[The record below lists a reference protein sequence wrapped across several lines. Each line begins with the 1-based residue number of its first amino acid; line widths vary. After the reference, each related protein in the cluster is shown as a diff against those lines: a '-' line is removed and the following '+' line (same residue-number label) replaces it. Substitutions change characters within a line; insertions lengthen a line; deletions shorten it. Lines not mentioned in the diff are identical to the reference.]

1 MSSRHDRLLL
11 VVGDAGLSGSR
22 PVSDQEPGSDAG
34 EAAEGEVL
42 PPPSAP
48 ITDGVRSQGEDEPDV
63 RFTYAN
69 ERTFL
74 AWNRTALALI
84 VTGVAAT
91 QLLPKLQ
98 VEWGRRLLG
107 LPLIALGAV
116 VAAESFRQW
125 RANQRAMR
133 RGDPLP
139 RSWMPVVLTVGIVVI
154 GAIAVVIAAFGTR

>member
-1 MSSRHDRLLL
+1 
-11 VVGDAGLSGSR
+11 
-22 PVSDQEPGSDAG
+22 VSDLEAG
-34 EAAEGEVL
+34 PSPEKAVGEGAPPHVPAATEGI
-42 PPPSAP
+42 A
-48 ITDGVRSQGEDEPDV
+48 TGEDEPDV

-84 VTGVAAT
+84 ATGVAAT

-107 LPLIALGAV
+107 LPLIALGAI
-116 VAAESFRQW
+116 VAAESLRQW

-139 RSWMPVVLTVGIVVI
+139 RSRMPLILTVGIVVV
-154 GAIAVVIAAFGTR
+154 GAIAVGLSAAGNP

>member
-1 MSSRHDRLLL
+1 
-11 VVGDAGLSGSR
+11 VGSASG
-22 PVSDQEPGSDAG
+22 VAG
-34 EAAEGEVL
+34 EGPAERNDRG
-42 PPPSAP
+42 PRRAP
-48 ITDGVRSQGEDEPDV
+48 VEREPDA

-84 VTGVAAT
+84 ATGVAAT

-107 LPLIALGAV
+107 LPLIALGAL

-139 RSWMPVVLTVGIVVI
+139 RSWMPIVLTVGIVVI
-154 GAIAVVIAAFGTR
+154 GAIAVALAALGNP

>member
-1 MSSRHDRLLL
+1 LTD
-11 VVGDAGLSGSR
+11 VPD
-22 PVSDQEPGSDAG
+22 P
-34 EAAEGEVL
+34 AAPARDE
-42 PPPSAP
+42 
-48 ITDGVRSQGEDEPDV
+48 EPDV

-84 VTGVAAT
+84 ATGVAAT
-91 QLLPKLQ
+91 QLLPKLALTG
-98 VEWGRRLLG
+98 GRRLLG

-139 RSWMPVVLTVGIVVI
+139 RSTMPLVLTVGIVVI
-154 GAIAVVIAAFGTR
+154 GVLGVVVAAFGQG

>member
-1 MSSRHDRLLL
+1 MSDPE
-11 VVGDAGLSGSR
+11 AGSL
-22 PVSDQEPGSDAG
+22 
-34 EAAEGEVL
+34 
-42 PPPSAP
+42 
-48 ITDGVRSQGEDEPDV
+48 GEDVRAQTRAMESGPGAPDEEEPDV

-84 VTGVAAT
+84 ATGVAAT

-98 VEWGRRLLG
+98 VDWGRRLLG
-107 LPLIALGAV
+107 LPLIALGAI
-116 VAAESFRQW
+116 VAAESLRQW

-139 RSWMPVVLTVGIVVI
+139 RSRMPLILTIGIVVV
-154 GAIAVVIAAFGTR
+154 GAIAVALSAFGKP

>member
-1 MSSRHDRLLL
+1 ME
-11 VVGDAGLSGSR
+11 R
-22 PVSDQEPGSDAG
+22 PVSDP
-34 EAAEGEVL
+34 EAESPPGEVVGEDVR
-42 PPPSAP
+42 PHGPAVPEGSAHNE
-48 ITDGVRSQGEDEPDV
+48 DDEPDV

-84 VTGVAAT
+84 ATGVAAT

-107 LPLIALGAV
+107 LPLIALGAI
-116 VAAESFRQW
+116 VAAESLRQW
-125 RANQRAMR
+125 RANERAMR

-139 RSWMPVVLTVGIVVI
+139 RSRMPVILTIGIVVV
-154 GAIAVVIAAFGTR
+154 GGIAVALAAVGSP

>member
-1 MSSRHDRLLL
+1 VAENKVEPRLTDVPDPPAPARH
-11 VVGDAGLSGSR
+11 
-22 PVSDQEPGSDAG
+22 E
-34 EAAEGEVL
+34 
-42 PPPSAP
+42 
-48 ITDGVRSQGEDEPDV
+48 EPDV

-84 VTGVAAT
+84 ATGVAAT
-91 QLLPKLQ
+91 QLLPKLAITG
-98 VEWGRRLLG
+98 GRRLLG

-139 RSWMPVVLTVGIVVI
+139 RSTMPLVLTVGIVVI
-154 GAIAVVIAAFGTR
+154 GVLGVVVAAFGKG

>member
-1 MSSRHDRLLL
+1 
-11 VVGDAGLSGSR
+11 
-22 PVSDQEPGSDAG
+22 VSDEEPGLKSVKGAQS
-34 EAAEGEVL
+34 EKKSERPSIAEG
-42 PPPSAP
+42 
-48 ITDGVRSQGEDEPDV
+48 TDPHHGEDPDV

-84 VTGVAAT
+84 ATGVAAT

-107 LPLIALGAV
+107 LPLIALGGA

-125 RANQRAMR
+125 RANERAMR
-133 RGDPLP
+133 QGEPLP
-139 RSWMPVVLTVGIVVI
+139 RSWMPFILTLGIVTI
-154 GAIAVVIAAFGTR
+154 GALAVALAALGSP

>member
-1 MSSRHDRLLL
+1 LRSAKGADSETESQSPSI
-11 VVGDAGLSGSR
+11 AGGT
-22 PVSDQEPGSDAG
+22 EPHLG
-34 EAAEGEVL
+34 E
-42 PPPSAP
+42 
-48 ITDGVRSQGEDEPDV
+48 EPDV

-84 VTGVAAT
+84 ATGVAAT

-107 LPLIALGAV
+107 LPLIALGAA

-125 RANQRAMR
+125 RANERAMR
-133 RGDPLP
+133 QGEPLP
-139 RSWMPVVLTVGIVVI
+139 RSWMPLILTLGIVAV
-154 GAIAVVIAAFGTR
+154 GALAVALTALGSR

>member
-1 MSSRHDRLLL
+1 
-11 VVGDAGLSGSR
+11 V
-22 PVSDQEPGSDAG
+22 PDQEPTSQIEQGSGNGGQLPEHPAPLTP
-34 EAAEGEVL
+34 AA
-42 PPPSAP
+42 S
-48 ITDGVRSQGEDEPDV
+48 REDEPDV

-84 VTGVAAT
+84 ATGVAAT

-107 LPLIALGAV
+107 LPLIALGAI
-116 VAAESFRQW
+116 VAAESLRQW
-125 RANQRAMR
+125 RANERAMR

-139 RSWMPVVLTVGIVVI
+139 RSRMPLVLTIGIVVV
-154 GAIAVVIAAFGTR
+154 GAIAVALTAAGTG

>member
-1 MSSRHDRLLL
+1 
-11 VVGDAGLSGSR
+11 VA
-22 PVSDQEPGSDAG
+22 DQESEPHAGRADESDV
-34 EAAEGEVL
+34 VL
-42 PPPSAP
+42 PPSASSE
-48 ITDGVRSQGEDEPDV
+48 DGAPPHHEDEPDV

-84 VTGVAAT
+84 ATGVAAT

-107 LPLIALGAV
+107 LPLIALGAL

-125 RANQRAMR
+125 RANERAMR
-133 RGDPLP
+133 RGDPLS
-139 RSWMPVVLTVGIVVI
+139 RSWMPLVLTIGIVVI
-154 GAIAVVIAAFGTR
+154 GAIAVVIAAFGTS

>member
-1 MSSRHDRLLL
+1 VADEELEPKSGMTA
-11 VVGDAGLSGSR
+11 DAA
-22 PVSDQEPGSDAG
+22 V
-34 EAAEGEVL
+34 
-42 PPPSAP
+42 PPSGTAS
-48 ITDGVRSQGEDEPDV
+48 TDGIRSQQDIEPDA

-84 VTGVAAT
+84 ATGVAAT

-98 VEWGRRLLG
+98 LEWGRRLLG

-116 VAAESFRQW
+116 VAAESLRQW

-139 RSWMPVVLTVGIVVI
+139 RSWMPLVLTVGIVAV
-154 GAIAVVIAAFGTR
+154 GAIAVAIAAFGTN